1 MIALKSIELTVN
13 IIQMCTCECV
23 CAFSNHYHGNEF
35 VLGKKAKKKKK
46 KKKKQTQTVFIARRV
61 QLTLSTNQTCKQRE
75 YWTESMIIY
84 KTVFL

>member
-46 KKKKQTQTVFIARRV
+46 KKEADPNCVYSQ
-61 QLTLSTNQTCKQRE
+61 
-75 YWTESMIIY
+75 ESATYPIN
-84 KTVFL
+84 KSNL